1 MASLVTKHKSLIDK
15 NDFSLFVG
23 ELSENLWSLVRI
35 SFGIYTLAY
44 KRRRSFL
51 L

>member
-15 NDFSLFVG
+15 NDFLLFVG
-23 ELSENLWSLVRI
+23 ENLWSLVRI